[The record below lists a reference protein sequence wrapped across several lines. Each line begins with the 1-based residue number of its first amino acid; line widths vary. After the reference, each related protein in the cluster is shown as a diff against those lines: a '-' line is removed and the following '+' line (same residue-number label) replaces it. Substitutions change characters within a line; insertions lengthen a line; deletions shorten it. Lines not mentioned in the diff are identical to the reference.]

1 MRAEP
6 RAAMP
11 VHAVVR
17 WLLASSLTAVA
28 LAWGCA
34 DFEST
39 VDPTGGLPD
48 VEVANPSFANDIQP
62 IFTRRCAI
70 GGCHTVNSARAEL
83 VLLPGHAYDSLVNKR
98 SYLSSVYDRVEP
110 GDAAS
115 SWLVRMIGPDEDAR
129 EHNARMPLG
138 GQPLTD
144 NQIATIVNWIE
155 NGALRN

>member
-6 RAAMP
+6 AMTPLHAA
-11 VHAVVR
+11 VR
-17 WLLASSLTAVA
+17 WLLAASLTAVA

-98 SYLSSVYDRVEP
+98 SYLSSVFDRVEP
-110 GDAAS
+110 GDPAS